1 MVEFGLCFAIVFRKE
16 GLDEAGMQIYLQ
28 NHGIEV
34 TEIIDD
40 EIINLETKEKEDE
53 VRIFICKKDGALYIP
68 LDVKMELNLMPDPNQ
83 KYVYYPIE
91 RGA

>member
-1 MVEFGLCFAIVFRKE
+1 MVEFGICFAIVFRKE
-16 GLDEAGMQIYLQ
+16 GLDEAGMRTYLQ

-34 TEIIDD
+34 TEIMDD
-40 EIINLETKEKEDE
+40 EIINFETKEKEDE
-53 VRIFICKKDGALYIP
+53 VSIFICKKDRALFVP
-68 LDVKMELNLMPDPNQ
+68 FDVQRELNLMPDPNQ

>member
-1 MVEFGLCFAIVFRKE
+1 MVEFGICFAIVFRKE
-16 GLDEAGMQIYLQ
+16 SLDEAGMRTYLQ

-34 TEIIDD
+34 TEIVDD
-40 EIINLETKEKEDE
+40 DIINFENKEKEDE
-53 VRIFICKKDGALYIP
+53 VSIFICKKDGALFVP
-68 LDVKMELNLMPDPNQ
+68 FDVQRELNLMPDPNQ